1 MIVGVGIDMIEVA
14 RVEEKISKGNGFK
27 EAVFSL
33 SEIDFC
39 ESKKNKF
46 EHYAARFA
54 AKEAFLKATGFGL
67 TIGYTLSEIEVSN
80 DVNGKPML
88 TLNGNFKAQADQRKW
103 NKLHVSLTHLK
114 DVASAVVII
123 EQ

>member
-1 MIVGVGIDMIEVA
+1 MITGVGIDMIEVT
-14 RVEEKISKGNGFK
+14 RVEEKISKENGFR
-27 EAVFSL
+27 ELVFSVR
-33 SEIDFC
+33 EIEFC
-39 ESKKNKF
+39 ESKANRF

-54 AKEAFLKATGFGL
+54 AKEAFLKATGLGL
-67 TIGYTLSEIEVSN
+67 AIGFSLNEIEVSN
-80 DVNGKPML
+80 DENGKPLL
-88 TLNGNFKAQADQRKW
+88 TLNGNFKTKADQEKW